1 MDFLQ
6 YIWVEFLISNWALTE
21 AHKRVVEV
29 ASTEFG
35 ILRLTNLEKKLA
47 LEIFRGFGNWYYNG
61 RWKSQLITTG
71 KNHSWNFRQ
80 IRGGRGNRR
89 ARKPGM
95 YSDFLKPPGLRRKGT
110 LSLEETPSV
119 MKTEPWK
126 VDVQAVIIRYVAVG
140 KTPPSLHTNQSQSTN
155 HQGMRNR
162 SHMPHPRR
170 HQRLAIDRHSER
182 TSNSTN
188 NVNGTNA
195 SSNTDGQHHEYSL
208 ITPHFEYTNFTHLSL
223 FSRSA
228 VSLPKEMY
236 MHVSSL

>member
-6 YIWVEFLISNWALTE
+6 YIC
-21 AHKRVVEV
+21 
-29 ASTEFG
+29 
-35 ILRLTNLEKKLA
+35 
-47 LEIFRGFGNWYYNG
+47 
-61 RWKSQLITTG
+61 
-71 KNHSWNFRQ
+71 
-80 IRGGRGNRR
+80 
-89 ARKPGM
+89 M
-95 YSDFLKPPGLRRKGT
+95 YSDVLKPPGLRRKGT
-110 LSLEETPSV
+110 LPLEGTPSV
-119 MKTEPWK
+119 VKTRPWK
-126 VDVQAVIIRYVAVG
+126 VGRMDSSSY
-140 KTPPSLHTNQSQSTN
+140 TPIQSQSTD

-162 SHMPHPRR
+162 SHMPHSRR